1 MQRLELKA
9 THKPV
14 QNYYAALRQFDNL
27 GVTHETAVR
36 SAFQGLLDHC
46 ACQLDWTLTDDPHEH
61 YLPPLPS
68 VRSGAE
74 YPARDRRCN
83 AARRE
88 GFLKQPGGRMGMACG
103 RVA

>member
-36 SAFQGLLDHC
+36 SAFQGLLNHC
-46 ACQLDWTLTDDPHEH
+46 FRRCDWTFVPEWERTI
-61 YLPPLPS
+61 
-68 VRSGAE
+68 
-74 YPARDRRCN
+74 
-83 AARRE
+83 
-88 GFLKQPGGRMGMACG
+88 
-103 RVA
+103 